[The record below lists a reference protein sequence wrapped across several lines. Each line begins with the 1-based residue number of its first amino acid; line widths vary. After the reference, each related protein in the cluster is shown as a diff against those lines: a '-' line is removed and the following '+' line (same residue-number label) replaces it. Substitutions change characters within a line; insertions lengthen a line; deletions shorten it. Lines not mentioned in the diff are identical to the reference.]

1 MPDTSG
7 AADLG
12 KSRQPAEQQESPGT
26 AGELAE
32 KAQAEYPGLGLK
44 YLGHYQ
50 ELVQLRTANA
60 KAEADLARHQGAS
73 LMPWTGL
80 QMQFLALLDMIWPM
94 EDPDGIA
101 HRLELDL
108 RVQRRFASQWE
119 AIGRQAAQA
128 RLAQGAQ
135 LPPELM
141 RQMMNGQVPPGLR
154 GQG

>member
-1 MPDTSG
+1 
-7 AADLG
+7 
-12 KSRQPAEQQESPGT
+12 
-26 AGELAE
+26 
-32 KAQAEYPGLGLK
+32 
-44 YLGHYQ
+44 
-50 ELVQLRTANA
+50 
-60 KAEADLARHQGAS
+60 
-73 LMPWTGL
+73 
-80 QMQFLALLDMIWPM
+80 MQFLALLDMIWPM